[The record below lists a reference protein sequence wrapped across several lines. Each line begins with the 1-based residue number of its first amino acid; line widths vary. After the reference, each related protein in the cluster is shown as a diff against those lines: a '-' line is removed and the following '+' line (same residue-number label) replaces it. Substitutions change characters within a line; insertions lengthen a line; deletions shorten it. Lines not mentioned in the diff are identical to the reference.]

1 MARRAA
7 DVLVSGLE
15 AHGIER
21 VYCVPGESYLALLDA
36 LHDSNR
42 IQTIACRHESGAGFM
57 AVAEAKMTGKPA
69 VFAVSR
75 GPGATNGSIAV
86 HVAEQDATPVV
97 VLIGQVSREER
108 GRDAFQEVDYAQ
120 FFGGMA
126 KWVSEVN
133 DGWKLPETLARAF
146 HVAQSGTPG
155 PVVIV
160 LPEDMLSDMVEGEA
174 VGPLPVHIPGPETSQ
189 VKFTAETL
197 ANAERPLI
205 VAGGQLQDAGGRE
218 ALAQVAEAFQIPV
231 ALGWKNQDLFDN
243 SSPLYAGHLGF
254 KTPKAHIDL
263 LAEADLILA
272 AGTRLGDVMT
282 QGFTF
287 PRAPEPEQTLIHV
300 YPDAAKIGRVFR
312 TDIGATADAVAFLDA
327 LAAHAGEVPP
337 GRSAWIEKINQF
349 ISGFSA
355 WAPRQAADGI
365 DFGEVVEAIAGHARD
380 DAIVITDAGNFSS
393 WVHRH
398 WKLKPAAKMLAAV
411 AGAMGFAIPAGV
423 TSAMLEPQR
432 QTIIVVGDGGTL
444 MTGNELATAIMLGA
458 APKVFVSNNGTYGT
472 IRLHQERDYPE
483 RVIGTDLANPSFAK
497 WAQAFGADAFSIKAG
512 DDVSAIVGEALAS
525 PKAAVIE
532 VHSSAEALSAFATIS
547 QLRDAAKG

>member
-57 AVAEAKMTGKPA
+57 AVAEAKMTGRPA

-108 GRDAFQEVDYAQ
+108 GRDAFQEVDYSQ

-146 HVAQSGTPG
+146 HIAQSGTPG

-174 VGPLPVHIPGPETSQ
+174 VGPLPVHVPAPETSQ
-189 VKFTAETL
+189 VKSAAEAL
-197 ANAERPLI
+197 AKAERPLI
-205 VAGGQLQDAGGRE
+205 VAGGQLQQAGGRE
-218 ALAQVAEAFQIPV
+218 ALAQAAEAFQIPV

-263 LAEADLILA
+263 LAGADLILA
-272 AGTRLGDVMT
+272 VGTRLGDVMT

-312 TDIGATADAVAFLDA
+312 TDIGVAADAVAFLQRA
-327 LAAHAGEVPP
+327 CGTCRGGS
-337 GRSAWIEKINQF
+337 GRTRGLGREDQ
-349 ISGFSA
+349 
-355 WAPRQAADGI
+355 R
-365 DFGEVVEAIAGHARD
+365 
-380 DAIVITDAGNFSS
+380 
-393 WVHRH
+393 VHFR
-398 WKLKPAAKMLAAV
+398 L
-411 AGAMGFAIPAGV
+411 F
-423 TSAMLEPQR
+423 R
-432 QTIIVVGDGGTL
+432 
-444 MTGNELATAIMLGA
+444 LGA
-458 APKVFVSNNGTYGT
+458 APGRRRHRF
-472 IRLHQERDYPE
+472 R
-483 RVIGTDLANPSFAK
+483 
-497 WAQAFGADAFSIKAG
+497 
-512 DDVSAIVGEALAS
+512 
-525 PKAAVIE
+525 
-532 VHSSAEALSAFATIS
+532 
-547 QLRDAAKG
+547 

>member
-42 IQTIACRHESGAGFM
+42 IRTIACRHESGAGFM

-108 GRDAFQEVDYAQ
+108 GRDAFQEVDYSQ

-146 HVAQSGTPG
+146 HIAQSGTPG

-174 VGPLPVHIPGPETSQ
+174 VGPLPVHVPAPETSQ
-189 VKFTAETL
+189 VKSAAEAL
-197 ANAERPLI
+197 AKAERPLI
-205 VAGGQLQDAGGRE
+205 VAGGQLQQAGGRE
-218 ALAQVAEAFQIPV
+218 TLAQAAEAFQIPV

-263 LAEADLILA
+263 LAGADLILA
-272 AGTRLGDVMT
+272 VGTRLGDVMT

-312 TDIGATADAVAFLDA
+312 TDIGVAADAVAFLSA
-327 LAAHAGEVPP
+327 LAGHAGAAPD
-337 GRSAWIEKINQF
+337 GRAAWIEKISGF

-365 DFGEVVEAIAGHARD
+365 DFGEVVEAIAGQARD

-398 WKLKPAAKMLAAV
+398 WKLKPDAKMLAAV

-423 TSAMLEPQR
+423 TSAMLEPER

-483 RVIGTDLANPSFAK
+483 RVVGTDLANPSFAK
-497 WAQAFGADAFSIKAG
+497 WAEAFGADAFSIKAG
-512 DDVSAIVGEALAS
+512 DDVAGIVGEALAS
-525 PKAAVIE
+525 TKATVVE
-532 VHSSAEALSAFATIS
+532 VHSSAEALSAFATIT

>member
-42 IQTIACRHESGAGFM
+42 IRTIACRHESGAGFM

-108 GRDAFQEVDYAQ
+108 GRDAFQEVDYSQ

-146 HVAQSGTPG
+146 HIAQSGTPG

-174 VGPLPVHIPGPETSQ
+174 VGPLPVHVPAPETSQ
-189 VKFTAETL
+189 VKSAAEAL
-197 ANAERPLI
+197 AKAERPLI
-205 VAGGQLQDAGGRE
+205 VAGGQLQQAGGRE
-218 ALAQVAEAFQIPV
+218 TLAQAAEAFQIPV

-263 LAEADLILA
+263 LAGADLILA
-272 AGTRLGDVMT
+272 VGTRLGDVMT

-312 TDIGATADAVAFLDA
+312 TDIGVAADAVAFLSA
-327 LAAHAGEVPP
+327 LAGHAGAAPD
-337 GRSAWIEKINQF
+337 GRAAWIEKISGF

-365 DFGEVVEAIAGHARD
+365 DFGEVVEAIAGQARD

-398 WKLKPAAKMLAAV
+398 WKLKPDAKMLAAV

-423 TSAMLEPQR
+423 TSAMLEPHR

-483 RVIGTDLANPSFAK
+483 RVVGTDLANPSFAK
-497 WAQAFGADAFSIKAG
+497 WAEAFGADAFSIKAG
-512 DDVSAIVGEALAS
+512 DDVAGIVGEALAS
-525 PKAAVIE
+525 TKATVVE
-532 VHSSAEALSAFATIS
+532 VHSSAEALSAFATIT

>member
-7 DVLVSGLE
+7 EVLVSGLE
-15 AHGIER
+15 AHGVER

-57 AVAEAKMTGKPA
+57 AVAEAKLTGRPA

-108 GRDAFQEVDYAQ
+108 GRGAFQEVDYAQ

-126 KWVSEVN
+126 KWVCEVHEA
-133 DGWKLPETLARAF
+133 WKLPETLSRAF
-146 HVAQSGTPG
+146 HIAQSGTPG
-155 PVVIV
+155 PVIIV
-160 LPEDMLSDMVEGEA
+160 LPEDMLSDEIDQQP
-174 VGPLPVHIPGPETSQ
+174 VGPSPVHLPGPDAAQ
-189 VKFTAETL
+189 VAAAAEAL
-197 ANAERPLI
+197 ARAERPLI
-205 VAGGQLQDAGGRE
+205 IAGGQLQGPGGRE
-218 ALAQVAEAFQIPV
+218 ALAKVAEAFQVPV
-231 ALGWKNQDLFDN
+231 ALSWKNQDLFDN

-263 LAEADLILA
+263 LANADVIMA
-272 AGTRLGDVMT
+272 VGTRLGDVAT

-287 PRAPEPEQTLIHV
+287 PSAPEPKQTLIHV

-312 TDIGATADAVAFLDA
+312 TDIGAVSDGIAFLEQ
-327 LAAHAGEVPP
+327 LAGHGAEPSAG
-337 GRSAWIEKINQF
+337 RRDWSAKIQDF
-349 ISGFSA
+349 ISGFTA
-355 WAPRQAADGI
+355 WSPRQAPDGI
-365 DFGEVVEAIAGHARD
+365 DFGEVVQAIAETARD

-398 WKLKPAAKMLAAV
+398 WKLKPEAKMLAAI

-423 TSAMLEPQR
+423 TSALLEPQR
-432 QTIIVVGDGGTL
+432 QTIVVVGDGGAL
-444 MTGNELATAIMLGA
+444 MTGNELATAVMLGC
-458 APKVFVSNNGTYGT
+458 APKIFISNNGTYGT
-472 IRLHQERDYPE
+472 IRVHQERDYPE
-483 RVIGTDLANPSFAK
+483 RVIATDLANPSFAK
-497 WAQAFGADAFSIKAG
+497 WGEAFGAKAFTISAG
-512 DDVSAIVGEALAS
+512 DDLAAIVADALACDT
-525 PKAAVIE
+525 AAVIE
-532 VHSSAEALSAFATIS
+532 VMSSAEALSAFTTITK
-547 QLRDAAKG
+547 LRGV